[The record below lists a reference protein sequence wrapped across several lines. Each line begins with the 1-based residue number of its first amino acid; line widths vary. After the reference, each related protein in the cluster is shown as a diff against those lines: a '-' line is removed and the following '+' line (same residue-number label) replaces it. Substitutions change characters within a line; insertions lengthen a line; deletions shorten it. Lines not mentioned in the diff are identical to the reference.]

1 VPVIFQ
7 KEALVK
13 IQQKYSAAGALFLLP
28 SLLVYIG
35 VFFYPLILCFFN
47 SFGKVNLILGSW
59 TFNGLKNYTNLFR
72 RADFIRAVQVT
83 IQYVVMLVPVL
94 LVVCLW
100 VANTVSR
107 MKSRASAL
115 STTIIFLPFMVA
127 MVSAGII
134 WDWVFDPNFGIVNTI
149 LSFLGMAK
157 PPAWLRS
164 SDTALISTVIITIW
178 IRCPFSIMILY
189 GGMKNVP
196 EELYEAAEL
205 EGVNPFQ
212 RFFRMTLPLI
222 NPQLVLCFTLD
233 MIFAFRA
240 FDQIYSATMG
250 GPGGATRTVMI
261 YLIINVFIENY
272 GMASAMTVL
281 VLLSLFIISVLQ
293 QTLLKR
299 VVEY

>member
-1 VPVIFQ
+1 
-7 KEALVK
+7 VK

-28 SLLVYIG
+28 SLIVYLC
-35 VFFYPLILCFFN
+35 VFFYPLILCFVN
-47 SFGKVNLILGSW
+47 SFGKVNLIMGSW
-59 TFNGLKNYTNLFR
+59 SFNGIRNYANLFR
-72 RADFIRAVQVT
+72 REDFIRSIEVT
-83 IQYVVMLVPVL
+83 FRYVVMLVPVL
-94 LVVCLW
+94 LVLCLW

-107 MKSRASAL
+107 MKPGVSAI

-134 WDWVFDPNFGIVNTI
+134 WDWVFDPAFGITNTV
-149 LSFLGMAK
+149 LRFLGMTN
-157 PPAWLRS
+157 PPGWLRS
-164 SDTALISTVIITIW
+164 SETALLSTVIITIW
-178 IRCPFSIMILY
+178 IRCPFTIMILY
-189 GGMKNVP
+189 GGMRNVP

-205 EGVNPFQ
+205 DGVNPFQ
-212 RFFRMTLPLI
+212 RFFRLTLPLI
-222 NPQLVLCFTLD
+222 NPQLVLAFTLD

-261 YLIINVFIENY
+261 YLIVNVFIENY
-272 GMASAMTVL
+272 GMASAITVL
-281 VLLSLFIISVLQ
+281 ALLSLFIISVLQ

>member
-1 VPVIFQ
+1 
-7 KEALVK
+7 VK
-13 IQQKYSAAGALFLLP
+13 IQQKYSLAGACFLLP
-28 SLLVYIG
+28 SLAVYLC
-35 VFFYPLILCFFN
+35 VFFYPLILCVVN
-47 SFGKVNLILGSW
+47 SFGKVNLIMGSW

-72 RADFIRAVQVT
+72 RADFIRSVQVT
-83 IQYVVMLVPVL
+83 FQYVVMLVPALMVI
-94 LVVCLW
+94 CLW
-100 VANTVSR
+100 VANTVSQ
-107 MKSRASAL
+107 MKPKASGI

-149 LSFLGMAK
+149 LQFLGMVK

-164 SDTALISTVIITIW
+164 SETALISTVIITIW

-189 GGMKNVP
+189 GGMRNVP
-196 EELYEAAEL
+196 EELYEAAEMD
-205 EGVNPFQ
+205 GVNPFQ
-212 RFFRMTLPLI
+212 RFFRLTLPLI
-222 NPQLVLCFTLD
+222 NPQLVLSLTLD

-261 YLIINVFIENY
+261 YLIVNVFIENY
-272 GMASAMTVL
+272 GMASAITVL
-281 VLLSLFIISVLQ
+281 ALLFLFVISVLQ

-299 VVEY
+299 AVEY

>member
-1 VPVIFQ
+1 M
-7 KEALVK
+7 K
-13 IQQKYSAAGALFLLP
+13 IQQKYSVAGALFLLP
-28 SLLVYIG
+28 SLAVYLC
-35 VFFYPLILCFFN
+35 VFFYPLLLCFFN
-47 SFGKVNLILGSW
+47 SFGKVNLIMGSW
-59 TFNGLKNYTNLFR
+59 TFNGLKNYINLFN
-72 RADFIRAVQVT
+72 RADFVRSIMT
-83 IQYVVMLVPVL
+83 TFHYVLMLVPAL
-94 LVVCLW
+94 LVICLW

-107 MKSRASAL
+107 MKAKASGI

-134 WDWVFDPNFGIVNTI
+134 WDWVFDPAFGIMNTM
-149 LSFLGMAK
+149 LEFFGVAN
-157 PPAWLRS
+157 PPGWLRN
-164 SDTALISTVIITIW
+164 SDTALLSTVIITIW

-205 EGVNPFQ
+205 DGVNPFQ
-212 RFFRMTLPLI
+212 RFFKLTLPLI
-222 NPQLVLCFTLD
+222 NPQLVLAFTLD

-261 YLIINVFIENY
+261 YLIVNVFIENY
-272 GMASAMTVL
+272 GMASAITVL
-281 VLLSLFIISVLQ
+281 ALLFLFVISVLQ

>member
-1 VPVIFQ
+1 
-7 KEALVK
+7 VK
-13 IQQKYSAAGALFLLP
+13 IQQKYSVTGALFLLP
-28 SLLVYIG
+28 SFVIYIC
-35 VFFYPLILCFFN
+35 VFFYPLLLCFFN

-72 RADFIRAVQVT
+72 REDFIRAVKVT
-83 IQYVVMLVPVL
+83 AQYVLMLVPTL
-94 LVVCLW
+94 LILCLW

-107 MKSRASAL
+107 MKSKASGI
-115 STTIIFLPFMVA
+115 STTLIFLPFMVA
-127 MVSAGII
+127 MVTAGII
-134 WDWVFDPNFGIVNTI
+134 WDWVFDPTFGIVNTI
-149 LSFLGMAK
+149 LSGIGVAN
-157 PPAWLRS
+157 PPGWLRS
-164 SDTALISTVIITIW
+164 SDYALISTVIITIW

-205 EGVNPFQ
+205 EGINPFQ
-212 RFFRMTLPLI
+212 RFFKLTLPLI
-222 NPQLVLCFTLD
+222 NPQLVLAFTLD

-261 YLIINVFIENY
+261 YLIVNVFIENY

-281 VLLSLFIISVLQ
+281 VILALFVISFLQ

>member
-1 VPVIFQ
+1 
-7 KEALVK
+7 VK
-13 IQQKYSAAGALFLLP
+13 IQQKYSMTGAVFLLP
-28 SLLVYIG
+28 SLVIYIC
-35 VFFYPLILCFFN
+35 VFFYPLLLCFFN

-72 RADFIRAVQVT
+72 REDFIRAVKVT
-83 IQYVVMLVPVL
+83 GQYVLMLVPTL
-94 LVVCLW
+94 LILCLW

-107 MKSRASAL
+107 MKSKAAGI
-115 STTIIFLPFMVA
+115 STTVIFLPFMVA
-127 MVSAGII
+127 MVTAGII
-134 WDWVFDPNFGIVNTI
+134 WDWVFDPAFGIVNTI
-149 LSFLGMAK
+149 LSGVGIAN
-157 PPAWLRS
+157 PPGWLRS
-164 SDTALISTVIITIW
+164 SNYALISTVIITIW

-205 EGVNPFQ
+205 EGINPFQ
-212 RFFRMTLPLI
+212 RFFKLTLPLI
-222 NPQLVLCFTLD
+222 NPQLVLAFTLD

-261 YLIINVFIENY
+261 YLIVNVFIENY

-281 VLLSLFIISVLQ
+281 VILALFVISFLQ

>member
-1 VPVIFQ
+1 MN
-7 KEALVK
+7 
-13 IQQKYSAAGALFLLP
+13 IQQKYSAAGVLFLLP
-28 SLLVYIG
+28 SLIVYSC
-35 VFFYPLILCFFN
+35 VFFYPLLLCFFN

-59 TFNGLKNYTNLFR
+59 AFNGFKNYSNLFR
-72 RADFIRAVQVT
+72 RADFIRSVKIT
-83 IQYVVMLVPVL
+83 LQYVIMLVPVL

-100 VANTVSR
+100 VANAVSQ
-107 MKSRASAL
+107 MKPKASAL

-134 WDWVFDPNFGIVNTI
+134 WDWVFDPSFGIINTVLNFI
-149 LSFLGMAK
+149 GVAK
-157 PPAWLRS
+157 APGWLRS
-164 SDTALISTVIITIW
+164 SDTALLSTVIITIW

-196 EELYEAAEL
+196 EELYEAAAI
-205 EGVNPFQ
+205 EGINPFQ
-212 RFFRMTLPLI
+212 RFFRLTLPLI

-240 FDQIYSATMG
+240 FDQIYAATMG

>member
-1 VPVIFQ
+1 M
-7 KEALVK
+7 K
-13 IQQKYSAAGALFLLP
+13 IQQKYSLAGACFLLP
-28 SLLVYIG
+28 SLAVYLC
-35 VFFYPLILCFFN
+35 VFFYPLILCVVN
-47 SFGKVNLILGSW
+47 SFGKVNLIMGSW

-72 RADFIRAVQVT
+72 RADFIRSVQVT
-83 IQYVVMLVPVL
+83 FRYVVMLVPALMVI
-94 LVVCLW
+94 CLW
-100 VANTVSR
+100 VANTVSQ
-107 MKSRASAL
+107 MKSRASGI

-134 WDWVFDPNFGIVNTI
+134 WDWVFDPNFGIVNTV
-149 LSFLGMAK
+149 LQFLGMAK

-164 SDTALISTVIITIW
+164 SETALISTVIITIW

-189 GGMKNVP
+189 GGMRNVP
-196 EELYEAAEL
+196 EELYEAAEMD
-205 EGVNPFQ
+205 GVNPFQ
-212 RFFRMTLPLI
+212 RFFRLTLPLI
-222 NPQLVLCFTLD
+222 NPQLVLSLTLD

-261 YLIINVFIENY
+261 YLIVNVFIENY
-272 GMASAMTVL
+272 GMASAITVL
-281 VLLSLFIISVLQ
+281 ALLFLFAISVLQ

>member
-1 VPVIFQ
+1 
-7 KEALVK
+7 VK
-13 IQQKYSAAGALFLLP
+13 IQQKYSVAGVLFLLP
-28 SLLVYIG
+28 SLIVYLC
-35 VFFYPLILCFFN
+35 VFFYPLILCFVN
-47 SFGKVNLILGSW
+47 SFGRVNLIMGSW
-59 TFNGLKNYTNLFR
+59 SFNGFRNYINLFR
-72 RADFIRAVQVT
+72 REDFIRAVQVT
-83 IQYVVMLVPVL
+83 LRYVVMLVPVL
-94 LVVCLW
+94 LVLCLW

-107 MKSRASAL
+107 MKPKASAV

-134 WDWVFDPNFGIVNTI
+134 WGWVFDPAFGITNTV
-149 LSFLGMAK
+149 LRFLGMTN
-157 PPAWLRS
+157 PPGWLRS
-164 SDTALISTVIITIW
+164 SETALLSTVIITIW
-178 IRCPFSIMILY
+178 IRCPFTIMILY
-189 GGMKNVP
+189 GGMRNVP

-212 RFFRMTLPLI
+212 RFFRLTLPLI
-222 NPQLVLCFTLD
+222 NPQLVLAFTLD

-261 YLIINVFIENY
+261 YLIVNVFIENY
-272 GMASAMTVL
+272 GMASAITVL
-281 VLLSLFIISVLQ
+281 ALLSLFVISVLQ

>member
-1 VPVIFQ
+1 VQ
-7 KEALVK
+7 QAAREAFVK
-13 IQQKYSAAGALFLLP
+13 IQQKYSIAGVLFLLP
-28 SLLVYIG
+28 SFIVYIC
-35 VFFYPLILCFFN
+35 VFFYPLLLCFFN

-72 RADFIRAVQVT
+72 RADFIRAVQVS
-83 IQYVVMLVPVL
+83 IQYVFMLVPAL
-94 LVVCLW
+94 LVICLW

-107 MKSRASAL
+107 MKSRASAI

-157 PPAWLRS
+157 PPGWLRS

-205 EGVNPFQ
+205 EGINPFQ
-212 RFFRMTLPLI
+212 RFFRLTLPLI

-281 VLLSLFIISVLQ
+281 VLLALFIISVLQ

>member
-1 VPVIFQ
+1 M
-7 KEALVK
+7 K

-28 SLLVYIG
+28 SLIVYLC
-35 VFFYPLILCFFN
+35 VFFYPLILCFVN
-47 SFGKVNLILGSW
+47 SFGKVNLIMGSW
-59 TFNGLKNYTNLFR
+59 SFNGIRNYANLFR
-72 RADFIRAVQVT
+72 REDFIRSIEVT
-83 IQYVVMLVPVL
+83 FRYVVMLVPVL
-94 LVVCLW
+94 LVLCLW

-107 MKSRASAL
+107 MKPGVSAI

-134 WDWVFDPNFGIVNTI
+134 WDWVFDPAFGITNTV
-149 LSFLGMAK
+149 LRFLGMTN
-157 PPAWLRS
+157 PPGWLRS
-164 SDTALISTVIITIW
+164 SETALLSTVIITIW
-178 IRCPFSIMILY
+178 IRCPFTIMILY
-189 GGMKNVP
+189 GGMRNVP

-205 EGVNPFQ
+205 DGVNPFQ
-212 RFFRMTLPLI
+212 RFFRLTLPLI
-222 NPQLVLCFTLD
+222 NPQLVLAFTLD

-261 YLIINVFIENY
+261 YLIVNVFIENY
-272 GMASAMTVL
+272 GMASAITVL
-281 VLLSLFIISVLQ
+281 ALLSLFIISVLQ

>member
-1 VPVIFQ
+1 
-7 KEALVK
+7 LK
-13 IQQKYSAAGALFLLP
+13 IRQKYSISGVFFLLP
-28 SLLVYIG
+28 SLVVYIC
-35 VFFYPLILCFFN
+35 VFFYPLLLCFFN
-47 SFGKVNLILGSW
+47 SFGKVNLIMGSW
-59 TFNGLKNYTNLFR
+59 TFNGLKNYINLFR
-72 RADFIRAVQVT
+72 REDFIRAVKVT
-83 IQYVVMLVPVL
+83 VQYVAMLVPSL
-94 LVVCLW
+94 LILCLW

-107 MKSRASAL
+107 MKSKASGI

-127 MVSAGII
+127 MVTAGII
-134 WDWVFDPNFGIVNTI
+134 WDWVFDPTFGIVNTI
-149 LSFLGMAK
+149 LSGVGIAN
-157 PPAWLRS
+157 PPGWLRS
-164 SDTALISTVIITIW
+164 SDYALVSTVIITIW

-205 EGVNPFQ
+205 EGINPFQ
-212 RFFRMTLPLI
+212 RFFKLTLPLI
-222 NPQLVLCFTLD
+222 NPQLVLAFTLD

-261 YLIINVFIENY
+261 YLIVNVFIENY

-281 VLLSLFIISVLQ
+281 VILALFIISFMQ

>member
-1 VPVIFQ
+1 M
-7 KEALVK
+7 K
-13 IQQKYSAAGALFLLP
+13 IQQKYSISGAFFLLP
-28 SLLVYIG
+28 SLIVYVC
-35 VFFYPLILCFFN
+35 VFFYPLLLCFFN
-47 SFGKVNLILGSW
+47 SFGKVNLIMGSW
-59 TFNGLKNYTNLFR
+59 TFNGLKNYTNLFKR
-72 RADFIRAVQVT
+72 EDFIRAVKTTV
-83 IQYVVMLVPVL
+83 QYVVMLVPSL
-94 LVVCLW
+94 LILCLW

-107 MKSRASAL
+107 MKSNASGI

-127 MVSAGII
+127 MVTAGII
-134 WDWVFDPNFGIVNTI
+134 WDWVFDPTFGIVNTI
-149 LSFLGMAK
+149 LSGIGIAN
-157 PPAWLRS
+157 PPGWLRS
-164 SDTALISTVIITIW
+164 SDYALISTVIITIW

-196 EELYEAAEL
+196 EELYEASEL
-205 EGVNPFQ
+205 EGISPFQ
-212 RFFRMTLPLI
+212 RFFRLTLPLI
-222 NPQLVLCFTLD
+222 NPQLVLAFTLD

-261 YLIINVFIENY
+261 YLIVNVFIENY

-281 VLLSLFIISVLQ
+281 VILALFIISFLQ

>member
-1 VPVIFQ
+1 
-7 KEALVK
+7 VK

-28 SLLVYIG
+28 SFIIYIG
-35 VFFYPLILCFFN
+35 VFFYPLLLCFFN
-47 SFGKVNLILGSW
+47 SFGKVNLIMGSW
-59 TFNGLKNYTNLFR
+59 TFNGLRNYTNLFR

-83 IQYVVMLVPVL
+83 LRYVVMLVPAL
-94 LVVCLW
+94 LVICLW
-100 VANTVSR
+100 VADTVSR
-107 MKSRASAL
+107 MKSRASTL

-157 PPAWLRS
+157 TPAWLRS

-205 EGVNPFQ
+205 EGINPFQ
-212 RFFRMTLPLI
+212 RFFRLTLPLI

>member
-1 VPVIFQ
+1 
-7 KEALVK
+7 VK
-13 IQQKYSAAGALFLLP
+13 IQQKYSLAGACFLLP
-28 SLLVYIG
+28 SLAVYLC
-35 VFFYPLILCFFN
+35 VFFYPLILCVVN
-47 SFGKVNLILGSW
+47 SFGKVNLIMGSW

-72 RADFIRAVQVT
+72 RADFIRSVQVT
-83 IQYVVMLVPVL
+83 FRYVVMLVPALMVI
-94 LVVCLW
+94 CLW
-100 VANTVSR
+100 VANTVSQ
-107 MKSRASAL
+107 MKSRASGI

-134 WDWVFDPNFGIVNTI
+134 WDWVFDPNFGIVNTV
-149 LSFLGMAK
+149 LQFLGMAK

-164 SDTALISTVIITIW
+164 SETALISTVIITIW

-189 GGMKNVP
+189 GGMRNVP
-196 EELYEAAEL
+196 EELYEAAEMD
-205 EGVNPFQ
+205 GVNPFQ
-212 RFFRMTLPLI
+212 RFFRLTLPLI
-222 NPQLVLCFTLD
+222 NPQLVLSLTLD

-261 YLIINVFIENY
+261 YLIVNVFIENY
-272 GMASAMTVL
+272 GMASAITVL
-281 VLLSLFIISVLQ
+281 ALLFLFAISVLQ

>member
-1 VPVIFQ
+1 
-7 KEALVK
+7 VK
-13 IQQKYSAAGALFLLP
+13 IQQKYSRAGALFLLP
-28 SLLVYIG
+28 SFIVYIG
-35 VFFYPLILCFFN
+35 VFFYPLLLCFFN

-59 TFNGLKNYTNLFR
+59 TFNGLKNYTNLFN
-72 RADFIRAVQVT
+72 RADFIQSVKIT
-83 IQYVVMLVPVL
+83 LQYVIMLVPVL
-94 LVVCLW
+94 LIICVW
-100 VANTVSR
+100 VANAVSQ
-107 MKSRASAL
+107 MKRKMSAI

-134 WDWVFDPNFGIVNTI
+134 WDWVFDPNFGIINTI
-149 LSFLGMAK
+149 LSFLGVVN
-157 PPAWLRS
+157 PPAWLRT
-164 SDTALISTVIITIW
+164 SDTALLSTVIITIW

-196 EELYEAAEL
+196 DELYEAAAID
-205 EGVNPFQ
+205 GVGPFQ
-212 RFFRMTLPLI
+212 RFFKLTLPLI

-240 FDQIYSATMG
+240 FDQIYAATMG

>member
-1 VPVIFQ
+1 M
-7 KEALVK
+7 K
-13 IQQKYSAAGALFLLP
+13 IQQKYSLTGAFFLLP
-28 SLLVYIG
+28 SFAIYIC
-35 VFFYPLILCFFN
+35 VFFYPLLLCFFN

-72 RADFIRAVQVT
+72 REDFIRAAKVT
-83 IQYVVMLVPVL
+83 GQYVLMLVPAL
-94 LVVCLW
+94 LILCLW

-107 MKSRASAL
+107 MKPKPAGI

-127 MVSAGII
+127 MVTAGII
-134 WDWVFDPNFGIVNTI
+134 WDWVFDPAFGIVNTI
-149 LSFLGMAK
+149 LSGVGIAN
-157 PPAWLRS
+157 PPGWLRS
-164 SDTALISTVIITIW
+164 SNYALISTVIITIW

-205 EGVNPFQ
+205 EGINPFQ
-212 RFFRMTLPLI
+212 RFFKLTLPLI
-222 NPQLVLCFTLD
+222 NPQLVLAFTLD

-261 YLIINVFIENY
+261 YLIVNVFIENY

-281 VLLSLFIISVLQ
+281 VILALFVISFLQ

>member
-1 VPVIFQ
+1 M
-7 KEALVK
+7 K
-13 IQQKYSAAGALFLLP
+13 IQQKYSLAGACFLLP
-28 SLLVYIG
+28 SLIVYLG
-35 VFFYPLILCFFN
+35 VFFYPLILCFVN

-59 TFNGLKNYTNLFR
+59 TFNGLRNYTNLFN
-72 RADFIRAVQVT
+72 RADFIRSVQVT
-83 IQYVVMLVPVL
+83 FRYVVMLVPVL
-94 LVVCLW
+94 LIVCLW
-100 VANTVSR
+100 VANTVSQ
-107 MKSRASAL
+107 MKSKASTL

-149 LSFLGMAK
+149 LQSLGMTNL
-157 PPAWLRS
+157 PGWLRNS
-164 SDTALISTVIITIW
+164 ETALISTVIITIW

-196 EELYEAAEL
+196 EELYEAAAL

-212 RFFRMTLPLI
+212 RFFRLTLPLV

-240 FDQIYSATMG
+240 FDQIYAATMG

-281 VLLSLFIISVLQ
+281 VLLSLFVISVLQ

>member
-1 VPVIFQ
+1 
-7 KEALVK
+7 VK
-13 IQQKYSAAGALFLLP
+13 IQQKYSIVGALFLLP
-28 SLLVYIG
+28 SFLVYIG
-35 VFFYPLILCFFN
+35 VFFYPLLLCFFN

-59 TFNGLKNYTNLFR
+59 TFNGLKNYTNLFN
-72 RADFIRAVQVT
+72 RADFIQSVKVT
-83 IQYVVMLVPVL
+83 LQYVIMLVPVL
-94 LVVCLW
+94 LIICVW
-100 VANTVSR
+100 VANAVSQ
-107 MKSRASAL
+107 MKPKMSAI

-134 WDWVFDPNFGIVNTI
+134 WDWVFDPNFGIINTI
-149 LSFLGMAK
+149 LAFIGVAK
-157 PPAWLRS
+157 SPAWLRS
-164 SDTALISTVIITIW
+164 SDTALLSTVIITIW

-196 EELYEAAEL
+196 DELYEAAAID
-205 EGVNPFQ
+205 GVGPFR
-212 RFFRMTLPLI
+212 RFFKLTLPLI

-240 FDQIYSATMG
+240 FDQIYAATMG

-281 VLLSLFIISVLQ
+281 VLLSLFVISVLQ

>member
-1 VPVIFQ
+1 
-7 KEALVK
+7 
-13 IQQKYSAAGALFLLP
+13 
-28 SLLVYIG
+28 
-35 VFFYPLILCFFN
+35 
-47 SFGKVNLILGSW
+47 
-59 TFNGLKNYTNLFR
+59 
-72 RADFIRAVQVT
+72 
-83 IQYVVMLVPVL
+83 MLVPTL
-94 LVVCLW
+94 LVLCLW

-107 MKSRASAL
+107 MKSKASGI

-127 MVSAGII
+127 MVTAGII
-134 WDWVFDPNFGIVNTI
+134 WDWVFDPTFGIVNTI
-149 LSFLGMAK
+149 LSGIGMVN
-157 PPAWLRS
+157 PPGWLRS
-164 SDTALISTVIITIW
+164 SNYALISTVIITIW

-189 GGMKNVP
+189 GGMRNVP

-205 EGVNPFQ
+205 EGINPFQ
-212 RFFRMTLPLI
+212 RFFRLTLPLI
-222 NPQLVLCFTLD
+222 NPQLVLAFTLD

-261 YLIINVFIENY
+261 YLIVNVFIENY

-281 VLLSLFIISVLQ
+281 VILTLFVVSFLQ